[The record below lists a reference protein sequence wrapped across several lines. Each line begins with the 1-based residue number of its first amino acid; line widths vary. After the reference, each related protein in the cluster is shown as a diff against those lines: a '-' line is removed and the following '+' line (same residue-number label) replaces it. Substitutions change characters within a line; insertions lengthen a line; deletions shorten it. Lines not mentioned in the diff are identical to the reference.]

1 MLPFPRR
8 DVPLLLAG
16 AGLIASAPKARAAE
30 TCTGR
35 MMRYPLNVINVWQER
50 EYLSMASS
58 FHGHDHA
65 AGILTGRRSQSSIS
79 WTTALLR
86 VWEP

>member
-30 TCTGR
+30 TCTGT
-35 MMRYPLNVINVWQER
+35 VFTADDGA
-50 EYLSMASS
+50 ASIS
-58 FHGHDHA
+58 AVDLRTGRVSSTAPAGHA
-65 AGILTGRRSQSSIS
+65 AQCPGRRGRAS
-79 WTTALLR
+79 AVR
-86 VWEP
+86 GRYRGRRAR